1 MDCVPAWHNRN
12 WYLDFSHCGLS
23 NDPKI
28 SLSPSASSRLCWDSQ
43 VIGEATVTTI
53 LVLIPTMYRLYY
65 RLPICMCYIWVMS
78 PSGPTILLQLLKY
91 NIAYQWPILPTW
103 IKSPASGLFTQP
115 CDQMQIK
122 ENIKAPRHW
131 PLWCEFTGEIPA
143 QMASNAHARSHCFPR
158 LRLGCVQILRLLV
171 RP

>member
-1 MDCVPAWHNRN
+1 MDCVSAWYNRN
-12 WYLDFSHCGLS
+12 WYLGFSHLGLTI
-23 NDPKI
+23 DLRI
-28 SLSPSASSRLCWDSQ
+28 SLSSSASSRLWWDCQ

-53 LVLIPTMYRLYY
+53 LVSIPTMYRLYY

-91 NIAYQWPILPTW
+91 NIAYQWPILQTW
-103 IKSPASGLFTQP
+103 IKSPASRLFTQP
-115 CDQMQIK
+115 CDQMPIK

-143 QMASNAHARSHCFPR
+143 QMASNA
-158 LRLGCVQILRLLV
+158 
-171 RP
+171 